1 MKARMNGE
9 TMLLAASFNTVVGSI
24 ILLNVY
30 DDGEIVARTAT
41 SSSKHRLDS
50 YIWHNL

>member
-9 TMLLAASFNTVVGSI
+9 TMLLAASFNTIVGSI

-30 DDGEIVARTAT
+30 DDGEIVARIAT
-41 SSSKHRLDS
+41 SSSKHRLES
-50 YIWHNL
+50 CIWHNL